1 MIPMPYV
8 MDTKDG
14 RGCDLFSRLLQDRVI
29 LLTGEVNDELAA
41 SIVGQLLFLEAQ
53 DPGKDI
59 SLYINSPG
67 GSVTAGLAILDTME
81 HIRCDV
87 STICVG
93 IAASMGAVLLAAG
106 TRGKRYALPNAE
118 AMIHQPLGGAGGQAS
133 DVLIRAKHLER
144 TRARLTEL
152 LADYTGKDPGTLMAD
167 MDRDYFMTAGES
179 KAYGLVDEVIYPMKA
194 REKEGTQA

>member
-8 MDTKDG
+8 MDSKDG
-14 RGCDLFSRLLQDRVI
+14 RGCDLFSRLLQDRII
-29 LLTGEVNDELAA
+29 LLTGEINDAVAA
-41 SIVGQLLFLEAQ
+41 SIVGQLLFLDAQ

-93 IAASMGAVLLAAG
+93 MAASMGAVLLAAG
-106 TRGKRYALPNAE
+106 TKGKRYALPNAE
-118 AMIHQPLGGAGGQAS
+118 TMIHQPLGGASGQAS
-133 DVLIRAKHLER
+133 DILIRAKHMER
-144 TRARLTEL
+144 TRTRLTEL
-152 LADYTGKDPGTLMAD
+152 LSAYTGKDTRTLLAD

-179 KAYGLVDEVIYPMKA
+179 AAYGLVDKVIFPAGKKK
-194 REKEGTQA
+194 RETV